1 MARSAEQPAP
11 EMRDRIL
18 SEATRL
24 FATRGFESTTIQAVA
39 EAVGIRAPSVIHHF
53 PSKAALREQ
62 VVEDLMSHWKNEIP
76 RLLTAARSGE
86 DRLSSALEALVQ
98 FLMAD
103 PYRARL
109 ALRELLDRPGET
121 RGLIEQHLLPWMPL
135 VTDYI
140 RLGQQTG
147 VVREDVDPESYVVE
161 VIIMAISTV
170 ALGEVL
176 DTVQS
181 RDDEDRLS
189 AMIRELVRMARDSL
203 FVGGEPA

>member
-1 MARSAEQPAP
+1 MAR
-11 EMRDRIL
+11 
-18 SEATRL
+18 
-24 FATRGFESTTIQAVA
+24 
-39 EAVGIRAPSVIHHF
+39 
-53 PSKAALREQ
+53 
-62 VVEDLMSHWKNEIP
+62 VERYEEVCP
-76 RLLTAARSGE
+76 FTPRSGE

-109 ALRELLDRPGET
+109 ALRELLDRPDGT
-121 RGLIEQHLLPWMPL
+121 RALIEQHLLPWMPL

-147 VVREDVDPESYVVE
+147 VVRQDVDPESYVVE

-181 RDDEDRLS
+181 RDDEDRLA